1 MLLLSLVLDVA
12 VAEGWSSFLLRF
24 LCVPENRSGIDSQVR
39 TDRQRR
45 KTGITAIEFYV
56 RVLVEGRSTSRASEV
71 SDSYTAISLTNLKIG
86 DVKYGQCDI
95 A

>member
-1 MLLLSLVLDVA
+1 MLLLGLVWDAA

-24 LCVPENRSGIDSQVR
+24 LCVPEDRSGIDSQVR
-39 TDRQRR
+39 TSCQRR
-45 KTGITAIEFYV
+45 KSGITAIEFYV
-56 RVLVEGRSTSRASEV
+56 RMFVEGRSTSRASEV
-71 SDSYTAISLTNLKIG
+71 SDSYPAIFLTNLKIG